1 MWGRTPRVL
10 GTLNPTSPLRRRRRY
25 LATAWV
31 RGAGKYADRLGAAPR
46 LIRAS
51 LGRSGR
57 VSFKQPQSNNHSGRQ
72 QGLGLWIGC
81 NPGWR
86 AVAGK
91 QLQQWLFVGWRVEIP
106 GENVGLGRR
115 GCKRVHCS
123 TDLPDSIAIGWYHRV
138 GRRMFLRS
146 RYGCSDYVS
155 MLSTTCLYT
164 YDHTSSHP
172 NLPEP
177 YGSPPPPLPA
187 TTPRL
192 RASISG
198 GPRVWP
204 CFRPTLGG

>member
-1 MWGRTPRVL
+1 MPSAIYADAPTCAPNLETACVTLHLRPHPAPVRLWHARRPGLPGLVWGRTPRVL

-91 QLQQWLFVGWRVEIP
+91 QLQQWLFVGWRVGSPAECI
-106 GENVGLGRR
+106 NA
-115 GCKRVHCS
+115 H
-123 TDLPDSIAIGWYHRV
+123 IAIG
-138 GRRMFLRS
+138 F
-146 RYGCSDYVS
+146 C
-155 MLSTTCLYT
+155 
-164 YDHTSSHP
+164 
-172 NLPEP
+172 
-177 YGSPPPPLPA
+177 
-187 TTPRL
+187 
-192 RASISG
+192 
-198 GPRVWP
+198 
-204 CFRPTLGG
+204 